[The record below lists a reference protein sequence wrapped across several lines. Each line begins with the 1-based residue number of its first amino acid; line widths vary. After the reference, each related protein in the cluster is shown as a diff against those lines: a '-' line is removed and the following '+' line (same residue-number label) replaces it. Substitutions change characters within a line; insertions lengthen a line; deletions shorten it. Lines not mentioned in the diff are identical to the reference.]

1 MTTYKTEDFIR
12 NVDFIG
18 FVANQYCGG
27 FFQSL
32 YNEDELEAGEH
43 YADARD
49 AIRDGYDLAQM
60 VEAYDAHC
68 AELRE
73 ESEWFDE
80 YSEWVEKN
88 PGEAG

>member
-18 FVANQYCGG
+18 FVANEYCGG
-27 FFQSL
+27 FFS
-32 YNEDELEAGEH
+32 
-43 YADARD
+43 
-49 AIRDGYDLAQM
+49 IRDGYDLAQM

-88 PGEAG
+88 PGVAG